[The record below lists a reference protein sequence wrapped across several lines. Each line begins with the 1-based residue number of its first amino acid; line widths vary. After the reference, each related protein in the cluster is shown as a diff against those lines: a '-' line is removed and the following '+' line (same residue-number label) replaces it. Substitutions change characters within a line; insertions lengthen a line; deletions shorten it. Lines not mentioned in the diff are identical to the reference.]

1 MPPAEYEQQYYL
13 EIAGYAMGST
23 TASSDAHRKN
33 CDKAEGGELE
43 HRLPRRDVENAQRI
57 RLRCGTGL
65 VAACSP
71 IGWIAPFSFG
81 MALARYAAYGR

>member
-23 TASSDAHRKN
+23 TASSDAYRRN

-43 HRLPRRDVENAQRI
+43 HRSPRRDAENAQRI
-57 RLRCGTGL
+57 RLRCGT
-65 VAACSP
+65 
-71 IGWIAPFSFG
+71 APG
-81 MALARYAAYGR
+81 DTPARRYVGAEHSDRDRSVRL